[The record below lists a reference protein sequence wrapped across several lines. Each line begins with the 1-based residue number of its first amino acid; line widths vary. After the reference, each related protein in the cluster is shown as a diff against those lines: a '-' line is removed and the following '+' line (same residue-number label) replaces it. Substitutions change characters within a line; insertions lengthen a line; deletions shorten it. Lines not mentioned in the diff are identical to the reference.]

1 MILPLSNKSEDDI
14 LFQNQFLRKKIP
26 LYIQEEK
33 NVKIMQV
40 QRKKI
45 KKSFNFF
52 VFLLTENEKKYI
64 LRLTY
69 WSDTKAVVLGR
80 S

>member
-1 MILPLSNKSEDDI
+1 
-14 LFQNQFLRKKIP
+14 
-26 LYIQEEK
+26 
-33 NVKIMQV
+33 MQV

-45 KKSFNFF
+45 KKSYNFF